1 MSKSPIESS
10 TPAVPVLMPAD
21 RPRGRTAPRCD
32 AVEAVTFSALVSEA
46 LEGLAKAAESDPAT
60 VLHAGLVA
68 LLHRYTGRELLPV
81 AHLADAAP
89 KGAAVEAAVPDGAT
103 LRDLLRYGAPA
114 PGLAGHDVPA
124 VAFAVGPG
132 GAGENAPYELLLRV
146 RNWDG
151 PMSVELH
158 YDSGLFDPETARRF
172 LSHYRTLLEAGLE
185 RSDAPVASLRL
196 LPPEEETRLLVE
208 WNDTAAGLPYE
219 VCLHRAFEDRAA
231 ETPDTPAVIH
241 STGSLS
247 FHETNSAANRLAH
260 HLRALGVGPE
270 SRVGLCMERSPE
282 LLVAVL
288 AVLKA
293 GGAYVPLDPEYPA
306 QRLATMVQSARC
318 SVMISRSGLSG
329 ALPASGIETVL
340 VDRDAELIA
349 DRPEGNPEGG
359 AQPDDLCYVIFTS
372 GSTGTPKP
380 IALRH
385 RGVANNL
392 ADLNSRYG
400 IGAGDRVLGLS
411 SPSFD
416 MSVYEMLGMTTA
428 GGTLVLPHGDRA
440 KDPAHWAELVAAHHI
455 TVWNSAPALLELLVS
470 RLEEGGAQP
479 VGSLRLAMLGGDWIP
494 VPLPDRIRRL
504 APRLRFI
511 ALGGATEASIHSTLF
526 EVTETQPD
534 WTSIP
539 YGVPMANQR
548 TYILDEERRP
558 VPIGVPGELYL
569 AGIGL
574 AREYL
579 GEPERTSER
588 FTEWSHGPVTG
599 ERVYR
604 TGDLARY
611 RPDGVIELLGRL
623 DFQVKIRGLRVELG
637 EIEAVLR
644 THPAVR
650 QSVVTA
656 RTDATTGD
664 RHLAGY
670 VTLKDGVVL
679 ADGELRSY
687 AGEFLASYMLPSTIV
702 VLEELP
708 LSANGKLDR
717 RALPDPA
724 PTADATDD
732 DAPRDVWE
740 EHVARVWQEVL
751 GLDSVGRDADFF
763 ALGGDSM
770 KAIRSMPK
778 ISPAL
783 KWAELYRNP
792 TVKALAAHL
801 RVITKDTPP
810 TSAPSD
816 EATARTT

>member
-1 MSKSPIESS
+1 MSKSPTDSS
-10 TPAVPVLMPAD
+10 TPAAPVLLPAD
-21 RPRGRTAPRCD
+21 RTRSRAAPRCD
-32 AVEAVTFSALVSEA
+32 AVEPVTFSDVASAALQD
-46 LEGLAKAAESDPAT
+46 LAKAAESDPAT
-60 VLHAGLVA
+60 VLYAGFIA
-68 LLHRYTGRELLPV
+68 LLHRYTGRQLLPL
-81 AHLADAAP
+81 AHFAGTASQ
-89 KGAAVEAAVPDGAT
+89 GATGEAAVPDEAT
-103 LRDLLRYGAPA
+103 LRDLLRSGAPTA
-114 PGLAGHDVPA
+114 PLAGNDVPA
-124 VAFAVGPG
+124 VAFAAARGHT
-132 GAGENAPYELLLRV
+132 GEKAPYEVLLHV
-146 RNWDG
+146 RDTDG
-151 PMSVELH
+151 PVGVELH
-158 YDSGLFDPETARRF
+158 YDSGLFTPDTARRF

-185 RSDAPVASLRL
+185 RPDVPVASLRL
-196 LPPEEETRLLVE
+196 LPPEEERRLLVE
-208 WNDTAAGLPYE
+208 WNDTATDLPYE
-219 VCLHRAFEDRAA
+219 DCLHRSFEARAA
-231 ETPDTPAVIH
+231 ETPDAPALIH
-241 STGSLS
+241 TMGSLS
-247 FHETNSAANRLAH
+247 FQETDLAANRLAH

-270 SRVGLCMERSPE
+270 SRVGLCLDRSPE

-306 QRLATMVQSARC
+306 QRLATMVQGAQC
-318 SVMISRSGLSG
+318 SVMVSRSDLSG
-329 ALPASGIETVL
+329 ALPASGVETVL

-349 DRPEGNPEGG
+349 GRADENPEGG
-359 AQPDDLCYVIFTS
+359 ARPDDLCYVIYTS

-392 ADLNSRYG
+392 ADLNTRYG

-428 GGTLVLPHGDRA
+428 GGAVVLPSANRA
-440 KDPAHWAELVAAHHI
+440 KDPAHWAELITTHHV

-470 RLEEGGAQP
+470 RVEEDGGQP
-479 VGSLRLAMLGGDWIP
+479 IDGLRLAMLGGDWIP
-494 VPLPDRIRRL
+494 VTLPERVRRL

-511 ALGGATEASIHSTLF
+511 ALGGATESSIHSTLF
-526 EVTETQPD
+526 EVTAARPD

-548 TYILDEERRP
+548 TYILDEARRP
-558 VPIGVPGELYL
+558 VPVGVPGELYL

-579 GEPERTSER
+579 GQPERTAER
-588 FTEWSHGPVTG
+588 FTEWSHGPVNG

-623 DFQVKIRGLRVELG
+623 DFQVKIRGLRIELG
-637 EIEAVLR
+637 EIEAALR

-656 RTDATTGD
+656 HTDATTD
-664 RHLAGY
+664 RQLVAY
-670 VTLKDGVVL
+670 VTLKDGATL
-679 ADGELRSY
+679 EDDELR
-687 AGEFLASYMLPSTIV
+687 AHAAEFLAPYMLPATVV
-702 VLEELP
+702 VLDALP

-717 RALPDPA
+717 TALPDPA
-724 PTADATDD
+724 PAAVDSAD
-732 DAPRDVWE
+732 DAPRDEWE

-751 GLDSVGRDADFF
+751 GLESVGRDADFF

-801 RVITKDTPP
+801 RVIAKD
-810 TSAPSD
+810 APGD
-816 EATARTT
+816 MPAPGR